1 MPSGGAVS
9 ALEPTDEMVA
19 AFERFM
25 TDVTPEVGQ
34 TRNALAAVLSVVA
47 RDRCMEARGHVYH
60 PLAKPSPGVPAS
72 PYDPMT
78 DRPRCAGCEDPA
90 EWHGPN
96 GCEGDF
102 GHCPC
107 PGLVES

>member
-1 MPSGGAVS
+1 VS

-34 TRNALAAVLSVVA
+34 TRNALAAVLSIVA

-60 PLAKPSPGVPAS
+60 PGARKHVEPSVEDWDWKPPRPSWTEGAPHLPGCPCVHCGIAKPGGTP
-72 PYDPMT
+72 
-78 DRPRCAGCEDPA
+78 
-90 EWHGPN
+90 
-96 GCEGDF
+96 
-102 GHCPC
+102 
-107 PGLVES
+107 